1 MNKGS
6 ALLQA
11 ELKLVYYGAPF
22 EISVGGSGRAE
33 RGGFSLHHGLSRPFV
48 VWAEQVSEK
57 TLRPPGIMR
66 QQIQW

>member
-11 ELKLVYYGAPF
+11 EQKLVYYGAPF

-33 RGGFSLHHGLSRPFV
+33 HGGFSLHHVCLGPSGQSRFRENSGITSRNNE
-48 VWAEQVSEK
+48 AE
-57 TLRPPGIMR
+57 LIRY
-66 QQIQW
+66 